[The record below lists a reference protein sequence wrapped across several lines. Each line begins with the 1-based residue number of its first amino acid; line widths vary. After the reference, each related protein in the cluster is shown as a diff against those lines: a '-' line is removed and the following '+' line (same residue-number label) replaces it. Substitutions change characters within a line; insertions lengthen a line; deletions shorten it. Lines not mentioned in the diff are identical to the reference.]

1 MVFTPATTL
10 TKSDFLLYCEAPRHV
25 WAKRHDRLTEPLS
38 DMNRLTGEQGYQ
50 VEALARAY
58 LEQAVLTECLDGRLS
73 WQATFTD
80 GAFEA
85 RVDALIYKPG
95 EDFSDLY
102 EIKSSTGVDKTDLL
116 DVAFQAAILKQHI
129 RIDHFF
135 LLHLNREYLR
145 SADLAPAELF
155 IVEDVTGQVADLLP
169 VVETARS
176 AALLAVGEMDPS
188 RLEGCLTPRQCPC
201 PETCFPD
208 LPEFSIFDVPLLQ
221 PKKKRA
227 LLEAGILEA
236 RQIPDSYDLNEK
248 QRLVVE
254 RAKTGTVHLDTN
266 ALHVELKQLHF
277 PLYFLDYETCISAI
291 PQYPGY
297 HPQQQIVFQYS
308 LHILEAP
315 DAAPAH
321 HEHLSLTCEDPSSSL
336 LAQLREDIGDLGSVL
351 VWNKAFEM
359 TRNSEMAALHPEY
372 ASFLEGLNL
381 RVYDLGDPVRL
392 GYYLHPGFKGSW
404 SIKQILPVVVPALS
418 YQDLEVHQGD
428 QASLTWWNLC
438 LGSPQVGEKDKK
450 AEALKRYCEMDTRA
464 MLELYRAFSA
474 LI

>member
-1 MVFTPATTL
+1 MTASPTIS
-10 TKSDFLLYCEAPRHV
+10 KSDFLLYCEAPRHA
-25 WAKRHDRLTEPLS
+25 WAKCHDRLSVPLS
-38 DMNRLTGEQGYQ
+38 DMDRLTGEQGYQ

-58 LEQAVLTECLDGRLS
+58 LEQWVQAESPEVRLS

-80 GAFEA
+80 GAYEA
-85 RVDALIYKPG
+85 RVDGLLYKPG
-95 EDFSDLY
+95 EDVSDLY
-102 EIKSSTGVDKTDLL
+102 EIKSSTSMDKTDLL
-116 DVAFQAAILKQHI
+116 DITFQAVILKRHV
-129 RIDHFF
+129 RCGHYY
-135 LLHLNREYLR
+135 LLHLNKEYLR
-145 SADLAPAELF
+145 GEDINPAELF
-155 IVEDVTGQVADLLP
+155 LREDVTDQVTELLP
-169 VVETARS
+169 AVEEARS
-176 AALLAVGEMDPS
+176 AALLAAREADPAG
-188 RLEGCLTPRQCPC
+188 LAGCLTPKQCPC

-236 RQIPDSYDLNEK
+236 AQIPGSFDLNEK

-254 RAKTGTVHLDTN
+254 RARTNTPHLDQT
-266 ALHVELKQLHF
+266 ALRAELGKLRF

-291 PQYPGY
+291 PPYPGY

-308 LHILEAP
+308 LHLLEAP
-315 DAAPAH
+315 NAREIH
-321 HEHLSLTCEDPSSSL
+321 REHLSLTCQDPSLPL
-336 LAQLREDIGDLGSVL
+336 LEQLLEDVGDLGSVL

-359 TRNSEMAALHPEY
+359 TRNIEMAGLHPEY
-372 ASFLEGLNL
+372 AEFLEGINQ
-381 RVYDLGDPVRL
+381 RIYDLGDPVRL

-404 SIKQILPVVVPALS
+404 SIKQVLPVMVPGLN

-428 QASLTWWNLC
+428 QASLTWWTLC
-438 LGSPQVGEKDKK
+438 FGSPQAGEKEEK